1 MSQKLSN
8 LPVGAKVKF
17 GKHSINGET
26 AQDITWLIVAKNHVS
41 TPAYPS
47 NSVTL
52 LTEKII
58 DIRPW
63 DARELGSVYNDRAS
77 WGNNNYALSNIH
89 QWLNSEPSEKW
100 YYPSHSYDIPP
111 DNNGGTNSSGYKVD
125 YVYNNTG
132 YYRRPGFLSNFSSD
146 ELAAILTTT
155 IRSVKPS
162 IDGGG
167 YNDLSTRVF
176 LPSLTE
182 IDGDATNG
190 ILEGSRWAHFSGNS
204 WVALPTAQVVQYSPV
219 TQASTTLDVNSGYD
233 WWLRTPIH
241 SLQTSAYVATAGGSF
256 SSLSVAMGKNGIR
269 PAMNVIN
276 TCDVSDTTDSDGCY
290 TFIWNEAPTVPSS
303 LNVPTTLNGGKANT
317 ISWGAATD
325 PDGDTIIYVLECAY
339 NGGTF
344 NQVYSGTALSYSHP
358 VTYGETSAQYR
369 IKAVDPRG
377 LESAYVTTDSRT
389 IKNNH
394 APVIRNVNVN
404 LGSKSEEFSRIY
416 ELYDA
421 DGDELTVTEAVDGNI
436 IRSFTRSGTTSQT
449 QIDIK
454 GETWLALANGSHT
467 ATITASDGDASTVG
481 TLSFVKNVD
490 SFSIENTA
498 AFEVST
504 QPTRIVLQITKSI
517 PAESTIKIEVCNNG
531 NDASPTWEDATSV
544 LLSNLVY
551 TFENTH
557 KTASSWGVKVRIR
570 VERNGASGACYISG
584 IGGNFE

>member
-17 GKHSINGET
+17 GKHSINGEA
-26 AQDITWLIVAKNHVS
+26 AQDITWLIVAKDHVS

-52 LTEKII
+52 LADKII

-63 DARELGSVYNDRAS
+63 DARELGNPYSDRVS
-77 WGNNNYALSNIH
+77 WGNNNYSLSNIH
-89 QWLNSEPSEKW
+89 QWLNSEVSSSW
-100 YYPSHSYDIPP
+100 FDPSHGYDLPP
-111 DNNGGTNSSGYKVD
+111 DNE
-125 YVYNNTG
+125 YVYSDTG
-132 YYRRPGFLSNFSSD
+132 YYKRPGFLSNFSTD
-146 ELAAILTTT
+146 EMAAILTTT
-155 IRSVKPS
+155 VRSVNPS
-162 IDGGG
+162 LDGGG
-167 YNDLSTRVF
+167 YVDLSTRLF

-182 IDGDATNG
+182 IDGDVTNG
-190 ILEGSRWAHFSGNS
+190 IAEGSRWVHFSNGNS
-204 WVALPTAQVVQYSPV
+204 WVAQPTAQVVEHSPV
-219 TQASTTLDVNSGYD
+219 TGTSTTLDVNSGYD
-233 WWLRTPIH
+233 WWLRTPIYN
-241 SLQTSAYVATAGGSF
+241 LRNSAYVATAGGAF
-256 SSLSVAMGKNGIR
+256 SSLSVCMGKNGIR
-269 PAMNVIN
+269 PAMNIAN
-276 TCDVSDTTDSDGCY
+276 TCEVSDTTDSDGCY

-303 LNVPTTLNGGKANT
+303 LNAPATINGGKANT
-317 ISWGAATD
+317 ITWGAATD
-325 PDGDTIIYVLECAY
+325 PDGDAIVYVLECAY

-344 NQVYSGTALSYSHP
+344 NQIYSGTALSYSHA
-358 VTYGETSAQYR
+358 VTYGETSVQYR

-377 LESAYVTTDSRT
+377 LESAYVTTDSLT

-394 APVIRNVNVN
+394 APKVVGANVN
-404 LGSKSEEFSRIY
+404 LGSKSDGFSRNY
-416 ELYDA
+416 AVSDE
-421 DGDELTVTEAVDGNI
+421 DGDEITITEAVDGNT
-436 IRSFTRSGTTSQT
+436 IRSFVGNGEQWVQVT
-449 QIDIK
+449 D
-454 GETWLALANGSHT
+454 ETWLALANGSHT
-467 ATITASDGDASTVG
+467 ITITASDGEAVTTG
-481 TLSFVKNVD
+481 TFSFVKNVD
-490 SFSIENTA
+490 SLSIENTL
-498 AFEVST
+498 AFSVST